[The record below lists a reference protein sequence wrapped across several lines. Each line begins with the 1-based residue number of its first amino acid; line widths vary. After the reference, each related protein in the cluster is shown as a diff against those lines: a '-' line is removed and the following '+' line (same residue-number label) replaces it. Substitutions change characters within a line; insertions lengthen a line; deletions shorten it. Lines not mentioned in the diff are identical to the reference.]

1 MLKSYDYIFYI
12 WETIILHLMSKC
24 GKAHKY
30 SGINFI
36 PWYVFFSLFSLIIIE
51 AQVLDVLS
59 FNRKNM
65 PEAAFST

>member
-1 MLKSYDYIFYI
+1 
-12 WETIILHLMSKC
+12 MSKC

-36 PWYVFFSLFSLIIIE
+36 PWYGFFFLFSLIIIE

>member
-1 MLKSYDYIFYI
+1 MR
-12 WETIILHLMSKC
+12 KC

-36 PWYVFFSLFSLIIIE
+36 PWYVFFLFSLIIIE